1 VWITKGIETSFL
13 DKRELIS
20 RNTNNPKRREHCK
33 CYYKIMSDVIKEAK
47 QLYYNRKVSNSNN
60 PMKTMWNIIKTETLK
75 RASDKGIHLLIINE
89 KLTDNYQTIAN
100 SF

>member
-1 VWITKGIETSFL
+1 MIHLK
-13 DKRELIS
+13 
-20 RNTNNPKRREHCK
+20 EHCK
-33 CYYKIMSDVIKEAK
+33 CYYKTLSNVIKKAK
-47 QLYYNRKVSNSNN
+47 QLYYNRKNSHSNN

-75 RASDKGIHLLIINE
+75 RTSDKGIHLLNINE